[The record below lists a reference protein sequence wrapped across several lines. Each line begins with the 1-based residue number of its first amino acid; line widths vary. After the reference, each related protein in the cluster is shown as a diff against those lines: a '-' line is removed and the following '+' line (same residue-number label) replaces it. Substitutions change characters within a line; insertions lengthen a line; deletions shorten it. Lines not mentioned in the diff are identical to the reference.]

1 MASVLFKVEEFYG
14 KVWGG
19 LVFPELLL
27 RTGSPKNYFFGKEV
41 SAINF
46 PQSSVGKPTQSEF
59 AVRLDGEDL
68 RLVVPPIIT
77 LQGSINVVETAVA
90 GLDGSIKEIAS
101 VADWSINIKGFL
113 VSSDFTEVVQDGLR
127 YRLNPNE
134 FPEKELRQLRRFFE
148 AKKAVEVIE
157 SRLLSFF
164 NIKKLLFKS
173 LNFPE
178 LEGYAF
184 VLPFEVEAVS
194 DTDYTLVLE

>member
-19 LVFPELLL
+19 LVFPELLR
-27 RTGSPKNYFFGKEV
+27 RTGSLRSYFFGKEQNQV
-41 SAINF
+41 AFQQNMGV
-46 PQSSVGKPTQSEF
+46 PVQSEF
-59 AVRLDGEDL
+59 AVRLEEEVL
-68 RLVVPPIIT
+68 RLTIPPVLT
-77 LQGSINVVETAVA
+77 VQGSINVIETAVA

-101 VADWSINIKGFL
+101 TADYSISIKGVL
-113 VSSDFTEVVQDGLR
+113 VAGQSIEVLQEGFR
-127 YRLNPNE
+127 YKLNPNE
-134 FPEKELRQLRRFFE
+134 FPERELRQLRRFFE

-157 SRLLSFF
+157 SRFLSFF

-184 VLPFEVEAVS
+184 ALPFEIEAVS
-194 DTDYTLVLE
+194 DTEYTLVLE